1 MKRRISLL
9 LALAAVFLGGT
20 AAVTAGAPP
29 ATSMPFAATAPLCS
43 SSSVSAVIGGRR
55 KCLHSGEYCARRYE
69 RQYRRYGFTCKI
81 ASDGRYRLYRR

>member
-1 MKRRISLL
+1 MKRRLSLL
-9 LALAAVFLGGT
+9 LVLSAVFLGGT
-20 AAVTAGAPP
+20 AVATAGAPAQSP
-29 ATSMPFAATAPLCS
+29 ASSAAIAPSCS

-81 ASDGRYRLYRR
+81 ARDGRYRLYRR